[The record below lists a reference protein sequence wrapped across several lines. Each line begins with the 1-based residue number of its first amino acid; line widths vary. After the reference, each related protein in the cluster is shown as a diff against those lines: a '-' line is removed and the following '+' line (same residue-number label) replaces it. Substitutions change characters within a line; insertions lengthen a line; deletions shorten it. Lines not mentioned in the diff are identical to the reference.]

1 MRAHLARYRP
11 AYTAHYGVAQVRFRI
26 AADGAVSAV
35 RVVESE
41 ADEALAAEALALI
54 LRAGPMPAP
63 PNGRP
68 LELVVPI
75 EFR

>member
-1 MRAHLARYRP
+1 MRDGWH
-11 AYTAHYGVAQVRFRI
+11 
-26 AADGAVSAV
+26 ADGCHSAQAAVAAARPSHAVSGV
-35 RVVESE
+35 RVVESDG
-41 ADEALAAEALALI
+41 DEALAAEALALI
-54 LRAGPMPAP
+54 LRAEPMPVP